1 LKLAEQLVTLRKEKG
16 WTQAEA
22 AKIISIQQSYLSKL
36 ENDHFIPSDDVIE
49 KLSRAYNI
57 KSEKLQHIPKKHFFG
72 KFNSI
77 LLPLLGIF
85 LLISGS
91 NALLFSATFYTYK
104 TEPILPANKE
114 ELYFDYHL
122 SDTYMGEKLITE
134 KSGAKYHFTL
144 IASRDVDRQE
154 NKIQIILGIAFIL
167 ISIGLNFNRLTG
179 KFNRSAPSKND
190 VVNSK

>member
-1 LKLAEQLVTLRKEKG
+1 MKLAEQLVTLRKEKG

-104 TEPILPANKE
+104 TEPILPAAPANKE

-154 NKIQIILGIAFIL
+154 NKIQIILGIAL
-167 ISIGLNFNRLTG
+167 LLLSIGLNFNRLIAQF
-179 KFNRSAPSKND
+179 KRSVPSDND
-190 VVNSK
+190 EG